1 MIAAAQAWCAD
12 WVRWW
17 NRFWFTPDDPALLG
31 LLRVLVGAMV
41 FYTHAVWTLD
51 LEKFFGSGALLPR
64 TYRSLLGDGESSLGL
79 PSLLWSHFDWL
90 PGDAW
95 LLPVHL
101 LGLAIIALFT
111 IGLWTR
117 WTGILTALLVISYV
131 NRTTGA
137 QYGLDQIN
145 SFLTLYL
152 AIGPSGEFLSVD
164 SWLAQRQGRGVTA
177 RSVLAN
183 IAIRLIQVHMCIVY
197 LFAGLGKLQGDTWWN
212 GQAIWGAVANYE
224 YQTLDLTWLA
234 AHLGWVNLLTY
245 GALFWEVSY
254 PFLIWPRLTRPI
266 WLALAIAV
274 HAGIGLAMGMI
285 TFGLI
290 MVFGNLSFL
299 DSSSVRRWV
308 GKLLPQIP
316 GRTEPALHSAN

>member
-1 MIAAAQAWCAD
+1 MISACKQWLAD
-12 WVRWW
+12 WGTWW
-17 NRFWFTPDDPALLG
+17 DRFWFTPTDPALLG
-31 LLRVLVGAMV
+31 LLRVLVGSMV

-51 LEKFFGSGALLPR
+51 LPKFFGSQALLPP
-64 TYRSLLGDGESSLGL
+64 TYRNLLGDGESAWGL
-79 PSLLWSHFDWL
+79 PSMLWSHFDWL
-90 PGDAW
+90 PADAW

-101 LGLAIIALFT
+101 VGLLVVALFT

-117 WTGILTALLVISYV
+117 VTSVLTALLVISYV

-152 AIGPSGEFLSVD
+152 AIGPSGDFLSVD
-164 SWLAQRQGRGVTA
+164 AWRAARQGRGVS
-177 RSVLAN
+177 RESVLAN
-183 IAIRLIQVHMCIVY
+183 ITLRLIQVHMCIVY

-212 GQAIWGAVANYE
+212 GQAIWGAVGNFE

-234 AHLGWVNLLTY
+234 AHMGVVNLLTY
-245 GALFWEVSY
+245 STLFWEVSY

-266 WLALAIAV
+266 WLLLAIAV

-290 MVFGNLSFL
+290 MIFGNLAFL
-299 DSSSVRRWV
+299 DSSTVRRWLT
-308 GKLLPQIP
+308 KRPL
-316 GRTEPALHSAN
+316 

>member
-1 MIAAAQAWCAD
+1 MIAACQAWCGE

-31 LLRVLVGAMV
+31 LLRVLVGSMV

-51 LEKFFGSGALLPR
+51 LEKFFGSEALLPPN
-64 TYRSLLGDGESSLGL
+64 YRSLLGDGESSFGL
-79 PSLLWSHFDWL
+79 PNLLWSHFDWL

-101 LGLAIIALFT
+101 LGLAIVALFT

-164 SWLAQRQGRGVTA
+164 SWLARRQGRGVA
-177 RSVLAN
+177 SRSVMAN

-212 GQAIWGAVANYE
+212 GQAIWGAVGNHE

-245 GALFWEVSY
+245 GTLFWEVSY

-266 WLALAIAV
+266 WLGLAIAV

-290 MVFGNLSFL
+290 MIFGNLSFL
-299 DSSSVRRWV
+299 DSNSVRHVVSR
-308 GKLLPQIP
+308 LRLQIP
-316 GRTEPALHSAN
+316 RGTATDARSVN

>member
-1 MIAAAQAWCAD
+1 MISAAKAWVAGWID
-12 WVRWW
+12 WW

-41 FYTHAVWTLD
+41 FYTHAVWTFD
-51 LEKFFGSGALLPR
+51 LEKFFGRAGLIPPG
-64 TYRSLLGDGESSLGL
+64 YRNLLGDGESSLGL

-101 LGLAIIALFT
+101 IGLAIVALFT
-111 IGLWTR
+111 LGLWTR
-117 WTGILTALLVISYV
+117 VTSALTALLVISYV

-152 AIGPSGEFLSVD
+152 AIGPSGDYLSVD
-164 SWLAQRQGRGVTA
+164 AWLAKRQGRGVNR

-183 IAIRLIQVHMCIVY
+183 LALRLIQVHMCIVY

-212 GQAIWGAVANYE
+212 GQAIWGAVGNYE

-234 AHLGWVNLLTY
+234 AHMGIVNLLTY
-245 GALFWEVSY
+245 GALFWEVTY

-266 WLALAIAV
+266 WMAMAIAV

-290 MVFGNLSFL
+290 MIFGNLAFL
-299 DSSSVRRWV
+299 DSSSIRGWLS
-308 GKLLPQIP
+308 GWLP
-316 GRTEPALHSAN
+316 PALR

>member
-1 MIAAAQAWCAD
+1 MITACQAWLAD
-12 WVRWW
+12 WGRWW

-31 LLRVLVGAMV
+31 LMRVLVGSMV
-41 FYTHAVWTLD
+41 FYTHAVWTID
-51 LEKFFGSGALLPR
+51 LEQFFGNAALLPR
-64 TYRSLLGDGESSLGL
+64 DYRNLLGDGNSSYGL

-90 PGDAW
+90 PADSW

-101 LGLAIIALFT
+101 VGLAIIALFT
-111 IGLWTR
+111 VGLWTR

-152 AIGPSGEFLSVD
+152 ALGPSGEFLSVD
-164 SWLAQRQGRGVTA
+164 SFLARRQGRGVGS

-212 GQAIWGAVANYE
+212 GQAIWGAVGNYE

-234 AHLGWVNLLTY
+234 AHMGWVNLITY
-245 GALFWEVSY
+245 GTLFWEVSY

-266 WLALAIAV
+266 WLAMAIAV

-290 MVFGNLSFL
+290 MIFGNLAFL
-299 DSSSVRRWV
+299 NSALIRRWLTR
-308 GKLLPQIP
+308 LLPPFSGSAKIVD
-316 GRTEPALHSAN
+316 HSAN